1 MSDRQYGRLDVHD
14 MFMFMMIMTDHELNR
29 EQS

>member
-1 MSDRQYGRLDVHD
+1 MSDRQIGRLDVHD
-14 MFMFMMIMTDHELNR
+14 MFMFMTIMTDHELNR